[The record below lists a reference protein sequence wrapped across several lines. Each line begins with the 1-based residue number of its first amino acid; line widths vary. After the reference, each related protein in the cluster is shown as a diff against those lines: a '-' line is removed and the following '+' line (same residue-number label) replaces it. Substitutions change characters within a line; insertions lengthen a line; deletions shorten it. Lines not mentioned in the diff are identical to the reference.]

1 MTKIVEIRFYAVQ
14 SENVQALDVKV
25 FNLQYHGENDPIYW
39 PMNERI
45 IIMWEKGWNLKIKIL
60 EIHF

>member
-1 MTKIVEIRFYAVQ
+1 MSKIVEIQFYAVQ
-14 SENVQALDVKV
+14 SENVQALDLKV
-25 FNLQYHGENDPIYW
+25 FNLQYHGENGPIYW
-39 PMNERI
+39 PMGERI